1 MKVRVLLMGFGNV
14 GRGFCSLLSEKREM
28 LRNSYGI
35 DAEIVGVCT
44 KSRGNIY
51 DPSGIDLEELAD
63 LAEKGR
69 HISLEKGGLR
79 KSSLSAEDIVE
90 HGEYDVLAECTVTSP
105 DGKGPALSYIRSA
118 LSRGRSVITTNK
130 GPIAFFYR
138 ELVSLAESTGA
149 NLLFEGTVMAGTPV
163 FAASL
168 SGLSG
173 TRISGFEGVLNGT
186 CNFILDLL
194 RDGMSYEAAL
204 LLAQEKG
211 YAEADPSMDVEG
223 VDTALKAMILSQSLM
238 NADVPD
244 ISEIEIKGISD
255 IDPDLFV
262 KARKNSERIR
272 LVARSN
278 IIKGKNSISVSPVSL
293 SRDHPLYNLPGAVNG
308 LVLSTDILG
317 NVSLTGKGAG
327 SRETGFALLKDLI
340 SLSAVERRIADPE
353 NGLSGRM
360 V

>member
-1 MKVRVLLMGFGNV
+1 MKVRILLMGFGNV
-14 GRGFCSLLSEKREM
+14 GKGFCSLLSEKKEM

-35 DAEIVGVCT
+35 DAAIVGVCT

-51 DPSGIDLEELAD
+51 NPSGIDLEELAD
-63 LAEKGR
+63 LAEKGG
-69 HISLEKGGLR
+69 HLFPEKAGFR
-79 KSSLSAEDIVE
+79 KSSLSAEEMVE
-90 HGEYDVLAECTVTSP
+90 QGEYDVLAECTVTTP

-118 LSRGRSVITTNK
+118 LSMGRSVITTNK

-138 ELVSLAESTGA
+138 ELVSLADSRGA
-149 NLLFEGTVMAGTPV
+149 RLLFEGTVMAGTPV
-163 FAASL
+163 FSASL

-173 TRISGFEGVLNGT
+173 SCISGFEGVLNGT

-194 RDGMSYEAAL
+194 RNGMSYEEAL

-238 NADVPD
+238 NVDVPD
-244 ISEIEIKGISD
+244 ISEIEIQGISD
-255 IDPDLFV
+255 IDPDLFI

-278 IIKGKNSISVSPVSL
+278 IIKGKSSISVSPVSL
-293 SRDHPLYNLPGAVNG
+293 SQDHPLYNLPGAVNG
-308 LVLSTDILG
+308 LVLSTDTLG
-317 NVSLTGKGAG
+317 NVSMTGKGAG

-340 SLSAVERRIADPE
+340 SLSARDQRISDPE
-353 NGLSGRM
+353 NCLSRGT

>member
-1 MKVRVLLMGFGNV
+1 
-14 GRGFCSLLSEKREM
+14 
-28 LRNSYGI
+28 
-35 DAEIVGVCT
+35 
-44 KSRGNIY
+44 
-51 DPSGIDLEELAD
+51 
-63 LAEKGR
+63 
-69 HISLEKGGLR
+69 
-79 KSSLSAEDIVE
+79 
-90 HGEYDVLAECTVTSP
+90 
-105 DGKGPALSYIRSA
+105 
-118 LSRGRSVITTNK
+118 
-130 GPIAFFYR
+130 
-138 ELVSLAESTGA
+138 
-149 NLLFEGTVMAGTPV
+149 
-163 FAASL
+163 
-168 SGLSG
+168 
-173 TRISGFEGVLNGT
+173 
-186 CNFILDLL
+186 
-194 RDGMSYEAAL
+194 
-204 LLAQEKG
+204 
-211 YAEADPSMDVEG
+211 MDVEG

-340 SLSAVERRIADPE
+340 DLSFRDRRTAETE
-353 NGLSGRM
+353 NCLSGR
-360 V
+360 VL